1 MRSPRRRNASA
12 QGRWKKIALWSISA
26 VAAMGV
32 VGVVVVKVAI
42 ENYLHGEGFRRF
54 VSEKSSQTLHAAGE
68 FEPFHFSGMTFYS
81 NAFVAQGSEF
91 AAFAQVHLDQVRA
104 EVSARRISEQVWEV
118 DNVSAQR
125 LDVQLDGPRI
135 KLEESGQISAA
146 GLLPTAMSSVSS
158 PVAEPAAGG
167 GWLPNRVEVKSASIH
182 EANVSWGR
190 EGLPGGLV
198 QGIRLEALARDGGWN
213 ISGDGG
219 TIAPA
224 GLSAFDVTKLQLRYK
239 APSILVQS
247 MELRQP
253 ASGGGVRDGN
263 GTVRVD
269 GEVRLGESLELRAQ
283 LASLTITPLLPPD
296 WRLRLH
302 GDLSGTV
309 DARAKLPAS
318 GGAASG
324 AVISGKLSLANGQL
338 EALPI
343 LDQIATFTLLP
354 QYRRLALS
362 KAGAEYRLENGR
374 LSVKNLLVESVG
386 LIRIEGSFT
395 VIDSMLD
402 GTLQVGVPASSLQW
416 LPGAQAKVF
425 TESRDGY
432 VWAPMRVSGPTNKP
446 NEDLSERLKAAAL
459 GVAVDVAKDVL
470 LDGTQKSKDAVK
482 GMLDLLMPSL
492 KVP

>member
-1 MRSPRRRNASA
+1 
-12 QGRWKKIALWSISA
+12 
-26 VAAMGV
+26 MGV
-32 VGVVVVKVAI
+32 VGVVGLKIVI
-42 ENYLHGEGFRRF
+42 ENYLHSEGFRRF
-54 VSEKSSQTLHAAGE
+54 VSERSGQTLHAAGE
-68 FEPFHFSGMTFYS
+68 FEPFYFSGMTFYS
-81 NAFVAQGSEF
+81 NSFVAQGCEL

-125 LDVQLDGPRI
+125 LDVHLDGPRI
-135 KLEESGQISAA
+135 KLEESGQISGA
-146 GLLPTAMSSVSS
+146 GLLPAAMASASS
-158 PVAEPAAGG
+158 PASSPAVAPASEPAAGG

-190 EGLPGGLV
+190 EGVPGGLIR
-198 QGIRLEALARDGGWN
+198 GIQLEALARDGGWN

-247 MELRQP
+247 LELRQP

-269 GEVRLGESLELRAQ
+269 GEVRLGESLDLRAQ

-296 WRLRLH
+296 WRVRLH
-302 GDLSGTV
+302 GELSGTA
-309 DARAKLPAS
+309 DARAKMPAS
-318 GGAASG
+318 GAAVIG

-362 KAGAEYRLENGR
+362 KAGADYRLENGR

-395 VIDSMLD
+395 VFDSMID
-402 GTLQVGVPASSLQW
+402 GALQVGVPASSLQW

-432 VWAPMRVSGPTNKP
+432 VWAPMHLSGPLNKP
-446 NEDLSERLKAAAL
+446 NEDLSERLKAAAV
-459 GVAVDVAKDVL
+459 GVAVDAAKDVL
-470 LDGTQKSKDAVK
+470 LDGTQKGKDAVK
-482 GMLDLLMPSL
+482 GVLDLLMPSI
-492 KVP
+492 KAP